1 MFQKY
6 SAFNLGYQ
14 VWLFNLII
22 IIFIKIMSCN
32 FILKIIISFII
43 YIEVSKGKF
52 IIYIGIIGPVSCFD
66 CINFKV
72 SLVIKIIKFIGIK
85 NMVPLVM
92 FVIFHVNVIT
102 CQIFNLPHIYHI
114 FVEKII
120 FWNENFLINHMV
132 SKHGSNYMKWHG
144 SILLQLSHK
153 LQNI

>member
-120 FWNENFLINHMV
+120 F
-132 SKHGSNYMKWHG
+132 
-144 SILLQLSHK
+144 
-153 LQNI
+153 